1 MICNYERDIVK
12 RKAIKD
18 LLAKKL
24 SPATPRIARNR
35 KNFPGDSSFL
45 QLPNDQPIELN
56 IRRELTQI
64 KYLIPSGYDIVRI
77 TRHALNS
84 RKG

>member
-45 QLPNDQPIELN
+45 QLPNAMISRSNLISVVNSRRLN
-56 IRRELTQI
+56 I
-64 KYLIPSGYDIVRI
+64 
-77 TRHALNS
+77 
-84 RKG
+84 

>member
-12 RKAIKD
+12 RKARKD

-45 QLPNDQPIELN
+45 QLPNAMISRSNLISVGNSRRLN
-56 IRRELTQI
+56 I
-64 KYLIPSGYDIVRI
+64 
-77 TRHALNS
+77 
-84 RKG
+84 

>member
-45 QLPNDQPIELN
+45 QLPNAMISRSNLISVGNSRRLN
-56 IRRELTQI
+56 I
-64 KYLIPSGYDIVRI
+64 
-77 TRHALNS
+77 
-84 RKG
+84 